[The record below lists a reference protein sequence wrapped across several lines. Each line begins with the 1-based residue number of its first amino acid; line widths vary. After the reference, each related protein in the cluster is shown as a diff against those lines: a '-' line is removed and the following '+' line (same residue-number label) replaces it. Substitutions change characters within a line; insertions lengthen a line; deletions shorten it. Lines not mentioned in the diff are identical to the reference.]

1 MLTKQNIYWLFSIFL
16 LTLTIVAKLYFL
28 TGFVFGLDYGLFHPD
43 GMLYSFKTLTILGY
57 SQGDAGLEVSKFY
70 LQNAAGGPVIAPESL
85 TFANNSNWSI
95 FQLRVLYPI
104 LSAPFVAVFG
114 LWGMLVVPITS
125 FVVLWFFTTQQMK
138 NRMTVAIPV
147 LIVLS
152 SSTTISRW
160 MFANICDP
168 LLVGLITL
176 YIWLLPRVL
185 NSSKFSWFLFHVIF
199 ISSTSL
205 TRFSLLLWVSISF
218 FYLTKRQFYKS
229 LSVALL
235 GFTFFVPNL
244 FVNFSGAIL
253 ASHSTSPFYMKILL
267 YPYSILRM
275 HVVEIGQLFVL
286 DRVLFFGLV
295 ITFYALFREIKTPA
309 ARKVLAITISL
320 VLTAG
325 LNGVLGVNFRYH
337 LPLIPFLV
345 SFLAGSQI
353 RHLTLKK

>member
-1 MLTKQNIYWLFSIFL
+1 
-16 LTLTIVAKLYFL
+16 
-28 TGFVFGLDYGLFHPD
+28 
-43 GMLYSFKTLTILGY
+43 MLYSFKTLTILGY
-57 SQGDAGLEVSKFY
+57 SQGDAGLEVSRFY
-70 LQNAAGGPVIAPESL
+70 LQNAAGSPVITPESL
-85 TFANNSNWSI
+85 TFANNSNWAI

-104 LSAPFVAVFG
+104 LSAPFVAIFG
-114 LWGMLVVPITS
+114 LWGMLVVPIVS
-125 FVVLWFFTTQQMK
+125 FVVLWIFATHQLK
-138 NRMTVAIPV
+138 NRMTIAIPL

-160 MFANICDP
+160 MFANISDP

-185 NSSKFSWFLFHVIF
+185 NSSKSSWFLFHVIF
-199 ISSTSL
+199 LSSTSL
-205 TRFSLLLWVSISF
+205 TRFSLLLWLSISI
-218 FYLTKRQFYKS
+218 FYLTKRHIYRS
-229 LSVALL
+229 LTIALL
-235 GFTFFVPNL
+235 GFIFFLPNL

-253 ASHSTSPFYMKILL
+253 ASHSTSPFYIKILL

-295 ITFYALFREIKTPA
+295 VGFYILFREVKTSA
-309 ARKVLAITISL
+309 AQIVLTVTLSL

-345 SFLAGSQI
+345 SFLTGAQF
-353 RHLTLKK
+353 RPFTLRK

>member
-1 MLTKQNIYWLFSIFL
+1 
-16 LTLTIVAKLYFL
+16 
-28 TGFVFGLDYGLFHPD
+28 
-43 GMLYSFKTLTILGY
+43 
-57 SQGDAGLEVSKFY
+57 
-70 LQNAAGGPVIAPESL
+70 
-85 TFANNSNWSI
+85 
-95 FQLRVLYPI
+95 
-104 LSAPFVAVFG
+104 
-114 LWGMLVVPITS
+114 MLVVPIIS
-125 FVVLWFFTTQQMK
+125 FVVLWLFTTQQMK

-160 MFANICDP
+160 MFANISDP

-185 NSSKFSWFLFHVIF
+185 NSSKLSWFLFHVIF

-218 FYLTKRQFYKS
+218 FYLTKRHFYKS

-286 DRVLFFGLV
+286 DRVLFFGLA
-295 ITFYALFREIKTPA
+295 IGFYVLFRKIKTSA
-309 ARKVLAITISL
+309 ARMVLAITISL

-345 SFLAGSQI
+345 SFLAESQF
-353 RHLTLKK
+353 RPLTLRK

>member
-1 MLTKQNIYWLFSIFL
+1 
-16 LTLTIVAKLYFL
+16 
-28 TGFVFGLDYGLFHPD
+28 
-43 GMLYSFKTLTILGY
+43 
-57 SQGDAGLEVSKFY
+57 
-70 LQNAAGGPVIAPESL
+70 
-85 TFANNSNWSI
+85 
-95 FQLRVLYPI
+95 VLYPI

-114 LWGMLVVPITS
+114 LWGMLVVPIIS
-125 FVVLWFFTTQQMK
+125 FVVLWLFTTQQMK
-138 NRMTVAIPV
+138 NRVSVAIPV

-160 MFANICDP
+160 MFANISDP

-218 FYLTKRQFYKS
+218 FYLTKRHFYKS

-275 HVVEIGQLFVL
+275 HVDEIGQLFVL
-286 DRVLFFGLV
+286 DRVLFLGLA
-295 ITFYALFREIKTPA
+295 IGFYVLFREIKTSA
-309 ARKVLAITISL
+309 ARMVLAITISL

-345 SFLAGSQI
+345 SLLAGSQL